1 MTTTLLL
8 FVRKHWPALAAFL
21 VMLGLVLWAYMQGM
35 ANGKAER
42 AAYYEAILAER
53 DRASAQ
59 ALADALASANAQAAE
74 AMAAERA
81 HLQAQAK
88 TEQQFRT
95 ITRTV
100 TEYVDKTPALA
111 ECGLDADGLRY
122 WNAANS
128 GGAITD
134 AEAGN
139 P

>member
-21 VMLGLVLWAYMQGM
+21 VMLGLVCWAYLQGM
-35 ANGKAER
+35 ANGKTER
-42 AAYYEAILAER
+42 TAYYEAILAER
-53 DRASAQ
+53 DRASA
-59 ALADALASANAQAAE
+59 LASAQAQAAE

-95 ITRTV
+95 ITKTV
-100 TEYVDKTPALA
+100 TEYVESKPDLNS
-111 ECGLDADGLRY
+111 CGLDPVGLCH
-122 WNAANS
+122 WNSANR
-128 GGAITD
+128 GGAD
-134 AEAGN
+134 AAACN

>member
-1 MTTTLLL
+1 MPLLL
-8 FVRKHWPALAAFL
+8 NMVRRHWPAIVAFVVLLAL
-21 VMLGLVLWAYMQGM
+21 VCGAYLHGISTG
-35 ANGKAER
+35 NTR
-42 AAYYEAILAER
+42 AVAHYEALLAER
-53 DRASAQ
+53 DRQAAEQLAQ
-59 ALADALASANAQAAE
+59 ALAEAKAQADQ

-88 TEQQFRT
+88 TEARFKT

-100 TEYVDKTPALA
+100 TEYVEKTPALA

-122 WNAANS
+122 WNAAN
-128 GGAITD
+128 GGGDDPD

>member
-21 VMLGLVLWAYMQGM
+21 VMLCLVVWAYLQGM

-42 AAYYEAILAER
+42 TAYYEPILAER

-88 TEQQFRT
+88 TETRFKT

-100 TEYVDKTPALA
+100 TEYVESKPDLNS
-111 ECGLDADGLRY
+111 CGLDPVGLCH
-122 WNAANS
+122 WNSANR
-128 GGAITD
+128 GGAD
-134 AEAGN
+134 AAACN

>member
-21 VMLGLVLWAYMQGM
+21 VMLGLVCWAYLQGV

-42 AAYYEAILAER
+42 TAYYEATLAER

-59 ALADALASANAQAAE
+59 ALADALASAQAQAAE

-88 TEQQFRT
+88 TEQQFKT

-100 TEYVDKTPALA
+100 TEYVESKPDLNS
-111 ECGLDADGLRY
+111 CGLDPVGLCH
-122 WNAANS
+122 WNSANR
-128 GGAITD
+128 GGAG
-134 AEAGN
+134 AAACN